1 MSQLQ
6 TQMLFHG
13 AIVLFVGL
21 VCGVP
26 FGVAV
31 ARGWG
36 EDSVR
41 SWRVAHSGVAGIGV
55 MLLAIGAMLQHMALG
70 ECAAFLLVWSLVVSA
85 YAFTLAMVLG
95 GIAGV
100 RGLRPSGPALNLVV
114 FVGNMVGVAGSL
126 FGVALAV
133 YGMYEA
139 LVGAG
144 TGPG

>member
-1 MSQLQ
+1 MNQPQ

-13 AIVLFVGL
+13 AVVLFVGL
-21 VCGVP
+21 LCGLP
-26 FGVAV
+26 FGAGV

-36 EDSVR
+36 DESVR

-55 MLLAIGAMLQHMALG
+55 MLIAIGAALQHMVLG
-70 ECAAFLLVWSLVVSA
+70 ERGVLLLVWSLLVSA

-95 GIAGV
+95 SIAGV
-100 RGLRPSGPALNLVV
+100 RGLRPSGPPLNVAV

-133 YGMYEA
+133 YGMYAA
-139 LVGAG
+139 LAGAG
-144 TGPG
+144 MGLE

>member
-6 TQMLFHG
+6 IQMLFHG
-13 AIVLFVGL
+13 AVVLLVGL

-36 EDSVR
+36 NDSVR

-55 MLLAIGAMLQHMALG
+55 MLLAIGTAFQHMVLG
-70 ECAAFLLVWSLVVSA
+70 ERAAFLLVWFLVVSA
-85 YAFTLAMVLG
+85 YAFTFAMVLG
-95 GIAGV
+95 GIAGA
-100 RGLRPSGPALNLVV
+100 RGIRPSGSALNVMV

-126 FGVALAV
+126 LGVALAV
-133 YGMYEA
+133 YGMYAA
-139 LVGAG
+139 LAGAG
-144 TGPG
+144 TGSG

>member
-1 MSQLQ
+1 
-6 TQMLFHG
+6 MLFHG
-13 AIVLFVGL
+13 AIVLFIGL
-21 VCGVP
+21 LCGLP

-36 EDSVR
+36 HESVR

-55 MLLAIGAMLQHMALG
+55 MVIAIGAALQHMVLG
-70 ECAAFLLVWSLVVSA
+70 ERAAFLLVWSLVVSA

-100 RGLRPSGPALNLVV
+100 RGLRPSGPPLSAVV

-133 YGMYEA
+133 YGMYAA
-139 LVGAG
+139 LAGAG
-144 TGPG
+144 TGPGQK